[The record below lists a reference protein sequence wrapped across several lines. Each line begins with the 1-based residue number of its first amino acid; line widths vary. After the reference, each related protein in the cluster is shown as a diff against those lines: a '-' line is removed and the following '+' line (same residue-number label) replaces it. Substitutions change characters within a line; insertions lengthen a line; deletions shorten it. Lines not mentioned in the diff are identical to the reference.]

1 MMNDGC
7 EEIVNE
13 IQNFC
18 VYFLFVEYFTKLSV
32 TQITGL
38 QFQYPV

>member
-1 MMNDGC
+1 MMNDGFD
-7 EEIVNE
+7 EIVNE
-13 IQNFC
+13 TQNFC
-18 VYFLFVEYFTKLSV
+18 VCFLFVAYFTKLSV